1 MPEMTI
7 TYIQKNGSTHL
18 GNEVVQTDHLP
29 RVGELIYNKTKFE
42 RTGGDGYVICVAYEV
57 LDGKIKHHIIAR
69 EGHYVDPEVEN
80 FNHYD
85 MLRSIDFEE

>member
-29 RVGELIYNKTKFE
+29 RVGELIYW
-42 RTGGDGYVICVAYEV
+42 ICY
-57 LDGKIKHHIIAR
+57 LCRLWGSWR
-69 EGHYVDPEVEN
+69 
-80 FNHYD
+80 
-85 MLRSIDFEE
+85 